1 MVNLTIDGKQIQAAP
16 GTTVLRAAQAAGIE
30 IPTLCDHAHLTPF
43 GGCRLCLVEVEGIR
57 TLQPSC
63 TLPVSEGMVVRTNT
77 ERIQSA
83 RRFVLTLIFS
93 ERNHFCPY
101 CQVSGGDC
109 ELQNNALALG
119 MTHWPLPPNWQPY
132 AVDATHPYFV
142 LDHNRCIL
150 CRRCVRAC
158 GELVGNFTLGFE
170 ERGTNSFL
178 IADVGVPLGASSCIS
193 CGTCIQVC
201 PTGALIE
208 RTSAYQGHLMEAERI
223 QSVCLGCSLGCGI
236 EAFVRDNRILR
247 INGDWNSP
255 VIGGVI
261 CKQGRF
267 VPMEENRERI
277 TTPMIRRDG
286 TLKPAT
292 WEEALAMIADQLK
305 PLAGQNGNGIAA
317 LASTRLPAEALALF
331 RHIFAD
337 ELKAGV
343 VTSIE
348 EGRPTAAI
356 GALAQ
361 EMGKPFE
368 ATLDA
373 LWQADCVVV
382 IGTNLVK
389 EHEVA
394 GFIVKR
400 LVAERAS
407 ELVLINAEEDG
418 LADRASL
425 MLKPRGSYLDTIRE
439 LTLAL
444 KQGGMPHLQEAAALL
459 SKAQKPFFIY
469 GKALVS
475 EGGVEAMKALIL
487 LARQA
492 GGVVLGLKG
501 QANSL
506 AALQYGLDKAFE
518 IKGQQAAY
526 LALGDANPSQRLSQQ
541 LESVPF
547 LAVQASH
554 ASKVTAMAQVVLPVE
569 MWAEVEGHYV
579 SMDGRLQKTT
589 PVLKMSGQVR
599 SNADALRALAE
610 ALGISDAVDWRAK
623 LSERVSPVTIRE
635 S

>member
-1 MVNLTIDGKQIQAAP
+1 MVNLTIDGKQIQAEP
-16 GTTVLRAAQAAGIE
+16 GITVLRAAQAAGIE
-30 IPTLCDHAHLTPF
+30 IPTLCDHAHLTPY

-57 TLQPSC
+57 ALQPSC

-119 MTHWPLPPNWQPY
+119 MTHWPLPPNWQPFP
-132 AVDATHPYFV
+132 VDATHPYFV

-158 GELVGNFTLGFE
+158 GELVGNYTLGFE

-208 RTSAYQGHLMEAERI
+208 RTSAYQGHLMEADRVH
-223 QSVCLGCSLGCGI
+223 SVCLGCSLGCKI

-247 INGDWNSP
+247 INGDWDSP

-267 VPMEENRERI
+267 VPMEESRERI

-286 TLKPAT
+286 MLKPT
-292 WEEALAMIADQLK
+292 SWEEALFEIVNRLK

-331 RHIFAD
+331 KRIFAD

-348 EGRPTAAI
+348 EGRPTAATGI
-356 GALAQ
+356 LAQ
-361 EMGKPFE
+361 ELGKPFE
-368 ATLDA
+368 ASLEA
-373 LWQADCVVV
+373 LWQSDCVVV
-382 IGTNLVK
+382 LGTDLVK

-400 LVAERAS
+400 LIAERTS
-407 ELVLINAEEDG
+407 ELILINADEDG

-425 MLKPRGSYLDTIRE
+425 ILKPSGSYLDTIQA

-444 KQGGMPHLQEAAALL
+444 KQGGEPHLRETAALL
-459 SKAQKPFFIY
+459 AKAQKPFFIY

-475 EGGVEAMKALIL
+475 EGVETLKALVL
-487 LARQA
+487 LARQV
-492 GGVVLGLKG
+492 GGAVLGLKG

-518 IKGQQAAY
+518 VKGQQAVY
-526 LALGDANPSQRLSQQ
+526 LALGDANPSQRLVQQ
-541 LESVPF
+541 LEGVPF

-554 ASKVTAMAQVVLPVE
+554 VSKVTAMAHVVLPVE
-569 MWAEVEGHYV
+569 MWAEIEGHYV
-579 SMDGRLQKTT
+579 SMDGRLQKAL

-599 SNADALRALAE
+599 SNADALQALARM
-610 ALGISDAVDWRAK
+610 LGLSVNVDWKAE
-623 LSERVSPVTIRE
+623 LVGQVSPVLIRE
-635 S
+635 A

>member
-1 MVNLTIDGKQIQAAP
+1 MVNLTIDGKQIQAEP

-208 RTSAYQGHLMEAERI
+208 RTSAYQGHLMEAERVH
-223 QSVCLGCSLGCGI
+223 SVCLGCSLGCGI

-255 VIGGVI
+255 VISGVI

-267 VPMEENRERI
+267 VPMEESRERI

-286 TLKPAT
+286 MLKPT
-292 WEEALAMIADQLK
+292 SWEEALFEVANHLK
-305 PLAGQNGNGIAA
+305 PLAGRNGNGIAA

-331 RHIFAD
+331 KHIFVD
-337 ELKAGV
+337 ELKADM

-361 EMGKPFE
+361 ELGKPFE
-368 ATLDA
+368 TTLDA

-382 IGTNLVK
+382 IGTDLVK

-400 LVAERAS
+400 LVAERSS
-407 ELVLINAEEDG
+407 ELILINTEEDG
-418 LADRASL
+418 LADRASVV
-425 MLKPRGSYLDTIRE
+425 LKPSSSYLDAIQE
-439 LTLAL
+439 MSLAL
-444 KQGGMPHLQEAAALL
+444 KQGGVPYLQEAVAHL

-469 GKALVS
+469 GKTLVS
-475 EGGVEAMKALIL
+475 EGGVTALKALVL
-487 LARQA
+487 LAKQT
-492 GGVVLGLKG
+492 GGFVLGLKG

-506 AALQYGLDKAFE
+506 TALQYGLDKAFE
-518 IKGQQAAY
+518 LKGQQAVY
-526 LALGDANPSQRLSQQ
+526 LALGDANPSQRLIQQ
-541 LESVPF
+541 LEKVSF
-547 LAVQASH
+547 LVVQASH
-554 ASKVTAMAQVVLPVE
+554 VSKLTAMAHVVLPVE

-599 SNADALRALAE
+599 SSVDVLQALARM
-610 ALGISDAVDWRAK
+610 LGVSDTVDWRAS
-623 LSERVSPVTIRE
+623 LSERVSPIVIRE
-635 S
+635 T

>member
-30 IPTLCDHAHLTPF
+30 IPTLCDHAHLTPY
-43 GGCRLCLVEVEGIR
+43 GGCRLCLVEVEGVR
-57 TLQPSC
+57 ALQPSC
-63 TLPVSEGMVVRTNT
+63 TLPVGEGMIVRTNT

-119 MTHWPLPPNWQPY
+119 MTHWSLPPNWQPFP
-132 AVDATHPYFV
+132 VDATHPYFV

-158 GELVGNFTLGFE
+158 GELVGNYTLGFE

-208 RTSAYQGHLMEAERI
+208 RTSAYQGHLMEADRAH
-223 QSVCLGCSLGCGI
+223 SVCLGCSLGCRI
-236 EAFVRDNRILR
+236 ETFVRDNRILR

-267 VPMEENRERI
+267 APMEESRERI
-277 TTPMIRRDG
+277 TTPMVRRDG
-286 TLKPAT
+286 MLKPT
-292 WEEALAMIADQLK
+292 SWEEALFEIVNHLK
-305 PLAGQNGNGIAA
+305 PLVGKDGNGIAA

-331 RHIFAD
+331 KHVFAD

-356 GALAQ
+356 GMLAQ
-361 EMGKPFE
+361 ELGKPFE
-368 ATLDA
+368 SSLEA
-373 LWQADCVVV
+373 LWQSDCVVV
-382 IGTNLVK
+382 IGTDLVK

-400 LVAERAS
+400 LVAERRS
-407 ELVLINAEEDG
+407 ELILINADEDG
-418 LADRASL
+418 LADRANL
-425 MLKPRGSYLDTIRE
+425 ILKPSGSYLDTIQA

-444 KQGGMPHLQEAAALL
+444 KQGGEPRLQETVALL
-459 SKAQKPFFIY
+459 TKAQRPFFIY

-475 EGGVEAMKALIL
+475 EGGVEALKALVL
-487 LARQA
+487 LARQI
-492 GGVVLGLKG
+492 GGAVLGLKG

-506 AALQYGLDKAFE
+506 TALQYGLDKAFE
-518 IKGQQAAY
+518 VKGQQAVY
-526 LALGDANPSQRLSQQ
+526 LALGDASPSQRLVQQ
-541 LESVPF
+541 LEHVPF

-554 ASKVTAMAQVVLPVE
+554 VSKLTAMAQVVLPVE
-569 MWAEVEGHYV
+569 MWAEVEGHYA

-599 SNADALRALAE
+599 SNVDALQALARM
-610 ALGISDAVDWRAK
+610 LGVSVSVDWKAE
-623 LSERVSPVTIRE
+623 LTGRVSPVLIRE
-635 S
+635 A